1 MTKIKFLAVL
11 IFIVALFLAYFSKYA
26 SMENER
32 YAQTLKIINE
42 QKAFTQE
49 ISKNIFYMY
58 NNAEHTTKLLD
69 QSIKNFVHNMNQ
81 REDIFE
87 EIFSEDIQQQRT
99 KIVKEWND
107 FYLLVQKFRDL
118 YKINNNAYTNLA
130 LKDLVTQIYDANA
143 RLIVSLDTLITIYK
157 ENFERFTYMS
167 KIVHI
172 TLYVL
177 LIFLLLYLF
186 MQLKYIIAFIQ
197 RFVQKSK
204 NIVTRKSVKGI
215 EPIEEKLCNDE
226 EIGAAVD
233 NFNALVK
240 KINDSIDFSSQSIAK
255 ASDSLEHIEQNIEE
269 LLDFMSSVDS
279 ERVYDK
285 EMIKK
290 EDILIDALDE
300 LSSSIQKLQKLKANL
315 ETFKNK
321 E

>member
-11 IFIVALFLAYFSKYA
+11 IFILALTLAYFSKYA

-32 YAQTLKIINE
+32 YAQTLKILNE

-58 NNAEHTTKLLD
+58 NNNSKTKTKALD
-69 QSIKNFVHNMNQ
+69 SLVKNFVTNMNQ
-81 REDIFE
+81 RNEGFE
-87 EIFSEDIQQQRT
+87 ELFSQDIQQQRK
-99 KIVKEWND
+99 KILKEWNH

-118 YKINNNAYTNLA
+118 YKVNNNAYTNMA
-130 LKDLVTQIYDANA
+130 LKELVTEIYEANA
-143 RLIVSLDTLITIYK
+143 RLIVAFNELIELHK
-157 ENFERFTYMS
+157 KKFEEFLLFS
-167 KIVHI
+167 KVVHI
-172 TLYVL
+172 
-177 LIFLLLYLF
+177 LLYIALIISLLYF
-186 MQLKYIIAFIQ
+186 FTQLKHIIAFIQ
-197 RFVQKSK
+197 RFLQRSKS
-204 NIVTRKSVKGI
+204 IVTQKSVKGI
-215 EPIEEKLCNDE
+215 EPIEKVSHDQ
-226 EIGAAVD
+226 EIDAAVE
-233 NFNALVK
+233 NFNTLVE
-240 KINDSIDFSSQSIAK
+240 KINVSIDDSSFAIER
-255 ASDSLEHIEQNIEE
+255 ASDSLEEIEKRIEE

-300 LSSSIQKLQKLKANL
+300 LSSSIQKLQKLKINL